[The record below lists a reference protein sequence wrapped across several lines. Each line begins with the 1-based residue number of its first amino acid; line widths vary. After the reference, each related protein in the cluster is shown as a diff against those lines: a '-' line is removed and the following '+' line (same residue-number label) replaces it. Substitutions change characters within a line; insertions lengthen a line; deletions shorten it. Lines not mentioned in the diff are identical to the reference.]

1 MKTRGKNYCS
11 SPLFFNIIKKKRR
24 VTVMP
29 KLTPEQA
36 WEYYVGDSIELF
48 ISLFRESGITDVK
61 EMCKLYAKDIPV
73 LFERPYAQDQ
83 LDRIAELLEQYVS
96 EKGYDEN
103 KLYSKKELDEL
114 WDREVSAIVSL
125 VKKHQR

>member
-1 MKTRGKNYCS
+1 MY
-11 SPLFFNIIKKKRR
+11 KR
-24 VTVMP
+24 
-29 KLTPEQA
+29 Q
-36 WEYYVGDSIELF
+36 
-48 ISLFRESGITDVK
+48 
-61 EMCKLYAKDIPV
+61 
-73 LFERPYAQDQ
+73 AQDQ

>member
-1 MKTRGKNYCS
+1 MS
-11 SPLFFNIIKKKRR
+11 
-24 VTVMP
+24 

-36 WEYYVGDSIELF
+36 WEQYCGDSVELF
-48 ISLFRESGITDVK
+48 VSLFNESGVTDVR
-61 EMCKLYAKDIPV
+61 EMCRLYAKDIPV

-96 EKGYDEN
+96 DEGYNEN